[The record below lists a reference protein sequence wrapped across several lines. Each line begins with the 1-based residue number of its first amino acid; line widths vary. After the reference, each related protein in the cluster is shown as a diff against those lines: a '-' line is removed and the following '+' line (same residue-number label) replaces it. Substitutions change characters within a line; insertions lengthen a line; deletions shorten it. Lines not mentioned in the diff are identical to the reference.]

1 LTTPSIANAVA
12 ASGARLEI
20 SPATAFIDDEL
31 SIRILGL
38 KARETVTIRAS
49 TEDDEKRVW
58 SSHAT
63 FAANSSGSVDVSS
76 QETLSGTYRGVSPMG
91 LFWSMNL
98 EGEEETGRA
107 TFVKKN
113 ATTNKV
119 TLEVR
124 SAERVIAAT
133 YCERSYLAPGT
144 QTRDLQLPGEP
155 VTNSTH
161 TVGRLSLPPGAKAGD
176 RLPVV
181 IVLSGSGGG
190 FDLDKAALIARH
202 GFATFALAYFGTP
215 PLPTWLHHIPLE
227 YFEGAFGWL
236 CAQPEVDPKRLGML
250 AVSRGAELALLLGS
264 RFPQIRAVVA
274 YAPSSVVWAAG
285 GRDKETGELPPS
297 WTHGGEAIPF
307 VPLPLRQ
314 FIFRSAIPVALLK
327 RPVMFRD
334 LFSAGLRNSKAVAA
348 AAIPVEQIHGPI
360 MLISSGDDHLWP
372 AKEMSDAIVARLE
385 KYAFAHRVEHLH
397 YSNAGHMLR
406 YPYLPTTARDS
417 RNPHL
422 RNARYSFG
430 GTAPADAEAQADSW
444 RHAIAFL
451 KSNLT

>member
-1 LTTPSIANAVA
+1 LTTPSIASVA
-12 ASGARLEI
+12 APSGVRLEI
-20 SPATAFIDDEL
+20 SPASAFIDDEL

-38 KARETVTIRAS
+38 KAYETVTLHAS
-49 TEDDEKRVW
+49 TEDDDKRVW

-63 FAANSSGSVDVSS
+63 LAANPSGIVDVTS
-76 QETLSGTYRGVSPMG
+76 QQPLGGTYRGVSPMG

-98 EGEEETGRA
+98 EGAEENGRA
-107 TFVKKN
+107 TFAKKN
-113 ATTNKV
+113 VTANKV
-119 TLEVR
+119 TVEIR
-124 SAERVIAAT
+124 SAAGLITATHFERD
-133 YCERSYLAPGT
+133 CLAPGT
-144 QTRDLQLPGEP
+144 ETRDLHVPGEP
-155 VTNSTH
+155 DTNSIH
-161 TVGRLSLPPGAKAGD
+161 TVGRLFLPPGAKAGD

-181 IVLSGSGGG
+181 TVLSGSGGG

-202 GFATFALAYFGTP
+202 GFAAFALAYFGTP

-227 YFEGAFGWL
+227 YFEAAFGWL
-236 CAQPEVDPKRLGML
+236 SAQPEIDAQRLGLL

-285 GRDKETGELPPS
+285 GRDKETGELPTS
-297 WTHGGEAIPF
+297 WTHGGKAIPF
-307 VPLPLRQ
+307 VPLPLRH

-334 LFSAGLRNSKAVAA
+334 LFRAGLQNSRAAAA
-348 AAIPVEQIHGPI
+348 AAIPVERIHGPL

-372 AKEMSDAIVARLE
+372 AKEMSEAIVARL
-385 KYAFAHRVEHLH
+385 KKHGFAHRVEHLH
-397 YSNAGHMLR
+397 YPDAGHMLR
-406 YPYLPTTARDS
+406 YPYLPTTARAS

-444 RHAIAFL
+444 QRAVAFL
-451 KSNLT
+451 KTWA

>member
-1 LTTPSIANAVA
+1 MPSIASVA
-12 ASGARLEI
+12 APSSIRLEI
-20 SPATAFIDDEL
+20 SPASPFIDDEL
-31 SIRILGL
+31 AIRILGL
-38 KARETVTIRAS
+38 KPRETVTLRAS
-49 TEDDEKRVW
+49 TEDDDKRVW
-58 SSHAT
+58 TSHAM
-63 FAANSSGSVDVSS
+63 FSADSSGIVDVTSH
-76 QETLSGTYRGVSPMG
+76 EPLSGTYRGISPMG

-98 EGEEETGRA
+98 EGAEESGRA

-113 ATTNKV
+113 ATANKV

-124 SAERVIAAT
+124 SAERVIAT
-133 YCERSYLAPGT
+133 THFERSYLAHGT
-144 QTRDLQLPGEP
+144 EARDLQVPGEAA
-155 VTNSTH
+155 TNSTH
-161 TVGRLSLPPGAKAGD
+161 TVGRLFLPPGAKAGD

-202 GFATFALAYFGTP
+202 GFAAFALAYFGTP

-227 YFEGAFGWL
+227 YFEAGFGWL
-236 CAQPEVDPKRLGML
+236 SAQAEVDGQRLGLL

-264 RFPQIRAVVA
+264 RFPQIRSVVA

-285 GRDKETGELPPS
+285 GRDKQSGELPPS
-297 WTHGGEAIPF
+297 WTYGGKAIPF

-334 LFSAGLRNSKAVAA
+334 LFRAGLLNSKAVTA
-348 AAIPVEQIHGPI
+348 AAIPAEQIHGPI

-372 AKEMSDAIVARLE
+372 AEEMSEAIVARL
-385 KYAFAHRVEHLH
+385 KKHGFAHCVEHLH
-397 YSNAGHMLR
+397 YPNAGHMLR
-406 YPYLPTTARDS
+406 YPYLPTTARAS

-444 RHAIAFL
+444 QRAVAFL
-451 KSNLT
+451 KTWA

>member
-1 LTTPSIANAVA
+1 MPSIASVA
-12 ASGARLEI
+12 APSSIRLEI
-20 SPATAFIDDEL
+20 SPASPFIDDEL
-31 SIRILGL
+31 AIRILGL
-38 KARETVTIRAS
+38 KPRETVTLRAS
-49 TEDDEKRVW
+49 TEDDDKRVW
-58 SSHAT
+58 TSHAM
-63 FAANSSGSVDVSS
+63 FSADSSGIVDVTSH
-76 QETLSGTYRGVSPMG
+76 EPLSGTYRGISPMG

-98 EGEEETGRA
+98 EGAEESGRA

-113 ATTNKV
+113 ATANKV

-124 SAERVIAAT
+124 SAERVIAT
-133 YCERSYLAPGT
+133 THFERSYLAHGT
-144 QTRDLQLPGEP
+144 EARDLQVPGEAA
-155 VTNSTH
+155 TNSTH
-161 TVGRLSLPPGAKAGD
+161 TVGRLFLPPGARAGD

-202 GFATFALAYFGTP
+202 GFAAFALAYFGTP

-227 YFEGAFGWL
+227 YFEAGFGWL
-236 CAQPEVDPKRLGML
+236 SAQAEVDGQRLGLL

-264 RFPQIRAVVA
+264 RFPQIRSVLA

-285 GRDKETGELPPS
+285 GRDKQSGELPPS
-297 WTHGGEAIPF
+297 WTYGGKAIPF

-334 LFSAGLRNSKAVAA
+334 LFRAGLRNSKAVAA
-348 AAIPVEQIHGPI
+348 AAIPVERINGPI
-360 MLISSGDDHLWP
+360 MLVSSGDDHLWP
-372 AKEMSDAIVARLE
+372 AEEMSEAIVARLKE
-385 KYAFAHRVEHLH
+385 HSFAHRVEHLH
-397 YSNAGHMLR
+397 YPNAGHMLR

-430 GTAPADAEAQADSW
+430 GTAAADAEAQADSW
-444 RHAIAFL
+444 RRAIAFL
-451 KSNLT
+451 KSSLT

>member
-1 LTTPSIANAVA
+1 M
-12 ASGARLEI
+12 
-20 SPATAFIDDEL
+20 
-31 SIRILGL
+31 
-38 KARETVTIRAS
+38 
-49 TEDDEKRVW
+49 
-58 SSHAT
+58 
-63 FAANSSGSVDVSS
+63 VDVTS
-76 QETLSGTYRGVSPMG
+76 QEPLDGTYRGLSPMG

-98 EGEEETGRA
+98 EEASETGRA
-107 TFVKKN
+107 TFVKQN
-113 ATTNKV
+113 VTANKV

-124 SAERVIAAT
+124 SAERVIATT
-133 YCERSYLAPGT
+133 YCERDYLATGT
-144 QTRDLQLPGEP
+144 QTRDLQVPSEAA
-155 VTNSTH
+155 TNSTH
-161 TVGRLSLPPGAKAGD
+161 TVGRLFLPSGAKAGD

-181 IVLSGSGGG
+181 VVLSGSGGG

-202 GFATFALAYFGTP
+202 GFAAFALAYFGTP

-227 YFEGAFGWL
+227 YFEAAFGWL
-236 CAQPEVDPKRLGML
+236 STQAEVDAQRLGLL
-250 AVSRGAELALLLGS
+250 AVSRGAELALLLGT

-297 WTHGGEAIPF
+297 WTHGGKAIPF
-307 VPLPLRQ
+307 VPLPLRH

-334 LFSAGLRNSKAVAA
+334 LFRAGLRNSQAVAS
-348 AAIPVEQIHGPI
+348 AAIPVERIHGPI

-372 AKEMSDAIVARLE
+372 AEEMSEAIVARL
-385 KYAFAHRVEHLH
+385 KKHAFAHRVEHLH
-397 YSNAGHMLR
+397 YPNAGHMLR
-406 YPYLPTTARDS
+406 YPYLPTTARAS

-444 RHAIAFL
+444 HRAIAFL
-451 KSNLT
+451 KSSLT

>member
-1 LTTPSIANAVA
+1 MTL
-12 ASGARLEI
+12 
-20 SPATAFIDDEL
+20 
-31 SIRILGL
+31 
-38 KARETVTIRAS
+38 RAS
-49 TEDDEKRVW
+49 TEDDDKRVW

-63 FAANSSGSVDVSS
+63 FAANSSGFVDVTS
-76 QETLSGTYRGVSPMG
+76 QDPLSGTYRGVSPMG

-98 EGEEETGRA
+98 EGAEEVGRA

-113 ATTNKV
+113 VTANKV

-124 SAERVIAAT
+124 SAERVIAASHF
-133 YCERSYLAPGT
+133 ERGYLAHGT
-144 QTRDLQLPGEP
+144 QTRDLQVPGEP
-155 VTNSTH
+155 ETNSMH
-161 TVGRLSLPPGAKAGD
+161 TVGRVFLPPGAKAGD
-176 RLPVV
+176 RIPVV
-181 IVLSGSGGG
+181 VVLSGSGGG

-202 GFATFALAYFGTP
+202 GFAAFALAYFGTP

-227 YFEGAFGWL
+227 YFEAAFRWL
-236 CAQPEVDPKRLGML
+236 SAQAEVDTQRLGL
-250 AVSRGAELALLLGS
+250 FAVSRGAELALLLGT
-264 RFPQIRAVVA
+264 RFPQIRALVV

-285 GRDKETGELPPS
+285 GRDKQTGELPPS
-297 WTHGGEAIPF
+297 WTRGGKAIPF

-314 FIFRSAIPVALLK
+314 FIFRSAIPVALLR

-334 LFSAGLRNSKAVAA
+334 LFRAGLRNSKAVAK

-360 MLISSGDDHLWP
+360 MLISTGDDHLWP
-372 AKEMSDAIVARLE
+372 AEEMSEAIVSRL
-385 KYAFAHRVEHLH
+385 KKQGFVHRIEHLH
-397 YSNAGHMLR
+397 YANAGHMLR

-444 RHAIAFL
+444 PRAIAFL
-451 KSNLT
+451 KSSLA

>member
-1 LTTPSIANAVA
+1 VA
-12 ASGARLEI
+12 GNSVRLDI
-20 SPATAFIDDEL
+20 SPARAFIDDEL
-31 SIRILGL
+31 NIRILGL
-38 KARETVTIRAS
+38 KALETMPIRAS
-49 TEDDEKRVW
+49 TEDDDKRVW

-63 FAANSSGSVDVSS
+63 FSADSSGVVDVTS
-76 QETLSGTYRGVSPMG
+76 QEPLSGTYRGLSPMG
-91 LFWSMNL
+91 LLWSMSL
-98 EGEEETGRA
+98 EDVQETGRA

-113 ATTNKV
+113 VTANKV

-124 SAERVIAAT
+124 SAERVVAAT
-133 YCERSYLAPGT
+133 YFERDYLAHGT
-144 QTRDLQLPGEP
+144 QTRDLQMPGESA
-155 VTNSTH
+155 TNSAH
-161 TVGRLSLPPGAKAGD
+161 TVGRLFLPPGAKAGD

-181 IVLSGSGGG
+181 VTLSGSGGG

-202 GFATFALAYFGTP
+202 GFAAFALAYFGTP

-227 YFEGAFGWL
+227 HFEAAFGWL
-236 CAQPEVDPKRLGML
+236 SAQPEVDARRLGLL
-250 AVSRGAELALLLGS
+250 AVSRGAELALLLGT
-264 RFPQIRAVVA
+264 RFPEIRAVAA

-285 GRDKETGELPPS
+285 GRDKETGELPAS
-297 WTHGGEAIPF
+297 WTHGGKAIPF

-334 LFSAGLRNSKAVAA
+334 LFRAGLRNSKAASA
-348 AAIPVEQIHGPI
+348 AAIPVERIHGAI

-372 AKEMSDAIVARLE
+372 AEEMSEAIVARL
-385 KYAFAHRVEHLH
+385 KKHGFAHRVEHLH
-397 YSNAGHMLR
+397 YPKAGHMLR

-430 GTAPADAEAQADSW
+430 GTAAADAEAQADSW
-444 RHAIAFL
+444 YRAIAFL
-451 KSNLT
+451 KSSLA